1 MKKNRSWYKFNIRK
15 YFPKSA
21 NRRICSL
28 YVKVPGGGF
37 LFCLLLEKCLF
48 FMKTTN
54 DILVSSGFLSWLLVK
69 KKRSSLLIKVSFT
82 LMMLLQY
89 SRGIKC
95 QSNGWHVSTVIRN
108 VSCFQKERNQFVDP
122 PCPTWLS
129 ITGCH

>member
-1 MKKNRSWYKFNIRK
+1 MKSTFHEKKNRSWYKFNIRK

-69 KKRSSLLIKVSFT
+69 KKKV
-82 LMMLLQY
+82 
-89 SRGIKC
+89 
-95 QSNGWHVSTVIRN
+95 QSAYQGVFYPHDVVAIQQRDQVSEQWMACLD
-108 VSCFQKERNQFVDP
+108 SY
-122 PCPTWLS
+122 
-129 ITGCH
+129 